1 VFVTSTVN
9 WKIFDVEVAA
19 TMAAETMAVS
29 GRAGEVSADITKL
42 RKDVLKQS
50 IASLAGFI
58 GGVNYSNTFHMS
70 AANQDKLKSGGGGG
84 GSAVPV
90 GALATAVPGGADAGD
105 VPMATK
111 SEFLDNPLY
120 DPEKVR
126 GQTGDASWISVIP
139 KQTPFF
145 FFFLNWTMHRETGK
159 LS

>member
-1 VFVTSTVN
+1 
-9 WKIFDVEVAA
+9 
-19 TMAAETMAVS
+19 
-29 GRAGEVSADITKL
+29 
-42 RKDVLKQS
+42 
-50 IASLAGFI
+50 
-58 GGVNYSNTFHMS
+58 MS